1 MLPILGVQ
9 FFGNISFYV
18 LLCNIL
24 EFETRLSVQKT
35 VLRGKEKTLMEILK
49 VKKTRALISTLVCTV
64 LLVQLTTFVSIS

>member
-1 MLPILGVQ
+1 MP
-9 FFGNISFYV
+9 FCV

-24 EFETRLSVQKT
+24 EFKNRLIVQKT

-49 VKKTRALISTLVCTV
+49 IKKTRVLISILVCAV

>member
-9 FFGNISFYV
+9 FFGNMSFYV

-24 EFETRLSVQKT
+24 EFKTRLSVQKT
-35 VLRGKEKTLMEILK
+35 VLREKEKTLMEILK
-49 VKKTRALISTLVCTV
+49 VKKTRALISILVCAV

>member
-9 FFGNISFYV
+9 FFGNMPFCV

-24 EFETRLSVQKT
+24 EFKNRLIVQKT

-49 VKKTRALISTLVCTV
+49 IKKTRALISILVCAV